1 MNMSKRSYLSVFLA
15 VVAASVLSYEAD
27 AQTYGHFTPYSVYGV
42 GELSSAGTAYNSSMA
57 GVGIAGRDNRYLNI
71 LNPASVTARDS
82 LSVLIDFSAYSD
94 NKIFTQGDVKSVYNT
109 ANIGSLAMSFPI
121 YRSSAFMIGITPY
134 SGTGFGYRF
143 HYDDPS
149 VIGHTGDI
157 TYTAEGRGALYQA
170 FLGAGVTFFNR
181 LSVGAQAI
189 YYFGQTDKSYTTSF
203 SDASYSGVK
212 NGQSISLNAVGGR
225 FGVQYEQPLGNGDVI
240 CAGATYTLNSKL
252 MGYLE
257 DYSYSTSS
265 AATDTLKYRADTLT
279 AAASKARLA
288 SQIGVGLSYR
298 HSDRW
303 MVELD
308 YTFADWRNAGLSN
321 YSAFRGNSGTTSQ
334 YSSFSSNVAHNVR
347 LGFEY
352 VPNRNDIRY
361 YFNKVT
367 YRGGLYYK
375 QDYFKVDG
383 YPINAYGL
391 TLGLTF
397 PLNRRYNS
405 ISLGVELG
413 QRGTVKS
420 NLIRENYVNFTL
432 GISIF
437 DIWFEK
443 HKYM

>member
-1 MNMSKRSYLSVFLA
+1 MNMSRSSYLSVFLA
-15 VVAASVLSYEAD
+15 VIAMSVFSYRAD
-27 AQTYGHFTPYSVYGV
+27 AQTYGHFSPYSIYGV

-82 LSVLIDFSAYSD
+82 LSVLIDFSVYSD
-94 NKIFTQGDVKSVYNT
+94 NKVFAQGDMRSAYNT
-109 ANIGSLAMSFPI
+109 ANIGCLAMSFPI
-121 YRSSAFMIGITPY
+121 YKSSAFMVGITPY
-134 SGTGFGYRF
+134 SGTGFGYKF
-143 HYDDPS
+143 NYDDPS
-149 VIGHTGDI
+149 VIGHTGKI
-157 TYTAEGRGALYQA
+157 TYTAEGQGALYQA

-181 LSVGAQAI
+181 LSLGAQAI
-189 YYFGQTDKSYTTSF
+189 YYFGQTGKSYTTSF
-203 SDASYSGVK
+203 SDASYSGVQ
-212 NGQSISLNAVGGR
+212 NGQSLTLRAFGGR

-252 MGYLE
+252 MGNIE

-265 AATDTLKYRADTLT
+265 AATDTLMYRADTLT
-279 AAASKARLA
+279 AARSKARLA
-288 SQIGVGLSYR
+288 SEIGVGLSYR

-308 YTFADWRNAGLSN
+308 YKYADWRNSGLSN
-321 YSAFRGNSGTTSQ
+321 YSAFRGNTSASSQ
-334 YSSFSSNVAHNVR
+334 YSSFSSNTSHNFR

-383 YPINAYGL
+383 YPVNAYGL

-405 ISLGVELG
+405 VSFAVELG
-413 QRGTVKS
+413 QRGTVKN